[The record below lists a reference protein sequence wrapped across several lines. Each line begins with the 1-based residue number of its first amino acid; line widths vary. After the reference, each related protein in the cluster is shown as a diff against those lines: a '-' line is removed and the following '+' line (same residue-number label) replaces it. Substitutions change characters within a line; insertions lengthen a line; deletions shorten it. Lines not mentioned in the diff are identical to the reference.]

1 MARPKKNSDT
11 SGNEKPKK
19 KRDVISL
26 KVKQEIID
34 LKKNGKSCTEIARM
48 FNYPYSTVATIYS
61 KMANKLWRLPRRK
74 KCLHKYHVSNFKIF
88 CLVVA
93 VGHTES

>member
-11 SGNEKPKK
+11 SGNEKLKK
-19 KRDVISL
+19 KKDVISL

-61 KMANKLWRLPRRK
+61 KTGQQTVGVTK
-74 KCLHKYHVSNFKIF
+74 KEKVPTQISCFKF
-88 CLVVA
+88 
-93 VGHTES
+93 